1 MILVFQDH
9 SPLLISA
16 SSSISRRFDLV
27 LVLLDSPEKEWDKR
41 VSTFLLQQAVN
52 AGVETIRNNAGQSSG
67 GMKSSLTKEKGGT
80 GKGTGKGATG
90 GDEKWEMF
98 RLRDYI
104 AYVKH
109 AFQPVMS
116 KEAQLVLMRYY
127 QMQRQSEE
135 RSQGR
140 TTVRLLESLMRLS
153 EAHAKVMARYAVVH
167 STFLF
172 ADTMCVQ
179 LNFSFY
185 SLYLQLCFS
194 AQLFPPCHSSSLSHL
209 RVPLLFSSLSLPLRK
224 TLCVFEI
231 LDN

>member
-1 MILVFQDH
+1 M
-9 SPLLISA
+9 
-16 SSSISRRFDLV
+16 

-52 AGVETIRNNAGQSSG
+52 AGVKIIRNSAGQSSG
-67 GMKSSLTKEKGGT
+67 GMESSLGKDKGGT
-80 GKGTGKGATG
+80 GKGAISGE
-90 GDEKWEMF
+90 EKWELF

-153 EAHAKVMARYAVVH
+153 EAHAKVMSRYFVAR
-167 STFLF
+167 TRI
-172 ADTMCVQ
+172 Q
-179 LNFSFY
+179 N
-185 SLYLQLCFS
+185 
-194 AQLFPPCHSSSLSHL
+194 
-209 RVPLLFSSLSLPLRK
+209 VPLS
-224 TLCVFEI
+224 
-231 LDN
+231 